1 MQRFAI
7 FAWVVTAFLT
17 AQREVPPPPSFTGD
31 HVGYKPHQYRG
42 ANFWPTR
49 SLGPTNLWNR
59 WPSNRDAV
67 ECHFA
72 HCARAGVNVM
82 RIYLDY
88 RAFLWARL
96 FGNPSNSDAYAENVK
111 EVMDLANRY
120 GIGLIPVFF
129 NPFGD
134 LGGGLFS
141 GVCVKLIRTFQEAW
155 WFVGVDDPGVHS
167 QFFANAS
174 VETGGTPPFFV
185 TNHESAS
192 NGTDGMVAAWLQF
205 VGPASIKLT
214 ASGVKGT
221 SAFTNAATIAE
232 LETCFD
238 FVAKVVGVTSVGIV
252 IPCCSDR
259 FRVVWLQYGVL
270 LRADLLLST

>member
-1 MQRFAI
+1 
-7 FAWVVTAFLT
+7 
-17 AQREVPPPPSFTGD
+17 
-31 HVGYKPHQYRG
+31 
-42 ANFWPTR
+42 
-49 SLGPTNLWNR
+49 
-59 WPSNRDAV
+59 
-67 ECHFA
+67 
-72 HCARAGVNVM
+72 
-82 RIYLDY
+82 
-88 RAFLWARL
+88 
-96 FGNPSNSDAYAENVK
+96 
-111 EVMDLANRY
+111 MDLANRY
-120 GIGLIPVFF
+120 EIGLIPVFF

-221 SAFTNAATIAE
+221 SAFTNAATISE
-232 LETCFD
+232 LPTGVD
-238 FVAKVVGVTSVGIV
+238 FEAKVVGVTYVGID
-252 IPCCSDR
+252 IPTGSDR
-259 FRVVWLQYGVL
+259 FRVVWLQYGEL
-270 LRADLLLST
+270 QRADLLLSTSGLSFAAASVGTLAGNPSKAVTSAPDPHLHSGRVHSSMADKGVLFTHKGGLRFLRL